1 MEDVGTVNIMIV
13 LSKISSVPLQI
24 ATSITNVTFIGM
36 YVNMNKTICIYYLVR
51 LTLYAAN
58 SLRDYFSL

>member
-13 LSKISSVPLQI
+13 LSKISSGPLQI
-24 ATSITNVTFIGM
+24 ATSITNVTVIGM

-51 LTLYAAN
+51 YVVFNPLGCK
-58 SLRDYFSL
+58 FF

>member
-24 ATSITNVTFIGM
+24 ATSITNVTVIGM
-36 YVNMNKTICIYYLVR
+36 YVDMNKNNMHLLLGKINPLCCK
-51 LTLYAAN
+51 
-58 SLRDYFSL
+58 FF

>member
-1 MEDVGTVNIMIV
+1 MEDVGTVNIKIV

-36 YVNMNKTICIYYLVR
+36 AQGM
-51 LTLYAAN
+51 
-58 SLRDYFSL
+58 